1 MFSRRNCR
9 CLLLVK
15 MKEDVA
21 ARRQC
26 SISCAQRSAPGALFV
41 WEAQERVRIEGVQ
54 TACGLVELA
63 GRTATRKPSGG
74 SEIDSAGLHC
84 LVHFPA
90 LVEGLEG
97 LEGLEEVSIPNY
109 AIRWIEPC
117 ARICSGRAKGSSRH
131 WPCLR
136 NLFPGDG
143 VVVGESV

>member
-1 MFSRRNCR
+1 VFSRRNCR
-9 CLLLVK
+9 CLLLSK
-15 MKEDVA
+15 TKGDVA

-26 SISCAQRSAPGALFV
+26 SISCAQRSALGELFV
-41 WEAQERVRIEGVQ
+41 WEAQERVRIEDVQ
-54 TACGLVELA
+54 TVCGLVELA
-63 GRTATRKPSGG
+63 GRTETLKPSGG
-74 SEIDSAGLHC
+74 SEIDSAGLLC

-97 LEGLEEVSIPNY
+97 LEEVSIPNS

-136 NLFPGDG
+136 NLFPGDR
-143 VVVGESV
+143 VVVGGSVRA